1 MSTEFGYVENSRR
14 DVPFRT
20 RTPQSQIPR
29 PETTGTA
36 EQEILET
43 LRALVEKVERCEVAI
58 ARLISA
64 APEPAPAPAPTPAPE
79 PEPEPEPGTEPEP
92 EPEPEP
98 EKKYVNDDPSL
109 TDEQRE
115 ELQNI
120 LSE

>member
-64 APEPAPAPAPTPAPE
+64 APEPAPAPTPAPE
-79 PEPEPEPGTEPEP
+79 PEPEPEPGTEP

>member
-64 APEPAPAPAPTPAPE
+64 APEPAPAPTPAPE
-79 PEPEPEPGTEPEP
+79 PEPEPGSPSPG
-92 EPEPEP
+92 
-98 EKKYVNDDPSL
+98 PSPSPSPSPSPRKS
-109 TDEQRE
+109 T
-115 ELQNI
+115 
-120 LSE
+120 